1 MTAEEKQTAESEI
14 VAHVMSRSTDRERSG
29 GAAAAEPAA
38 ADGAVYASDASR
50 VGAILAIRR
59 GKWRRGGG
67 TPAGE
72 RPAGTLKKKLW
83 RWM

>member
-50 VGAILAIRR
+50 VGAVLAIRR
-59 GKWRRGGG
+59 GERRRQAGRATGGRL
-67 TPAGE
+67 E
-72 RPAGTLKKKLW
+72 FF
-83 RWM
+83 

>member
-38 ADGAVYASDASR
+38 ADGAAYASDASR
-50 VGAILAIRR
+50 VGAFAM
-59 GKWRRGGG
+59 
-67 TPAGE
+67 P
-72 RPAGTLKKKLW
+72 
-83 RWM
+83 

>member
-50 VGAILAIRR
+50 VGAVLAIRR

-67 TPAGE
+67 RPGE
-72 RPAGTLKKKLW
+72 RPAGTLKKK
-83 RWM
+83 RVA

>member
-50 VGAILAIRR
+50 VGAVLAIRR
-59 GKWRRGGG
+59 GKRRRGA
-67 TPAGE
+67 AGRE
-72 RPAGTLKKKLW
+72 SDRRAP
-83 RWM
+83 